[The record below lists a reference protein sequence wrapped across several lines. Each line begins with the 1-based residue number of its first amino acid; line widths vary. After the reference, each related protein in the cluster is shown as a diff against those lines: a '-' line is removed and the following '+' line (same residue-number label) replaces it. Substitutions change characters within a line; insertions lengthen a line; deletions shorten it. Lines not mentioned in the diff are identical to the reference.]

1 MSTDRTSGPS
11 SFPSLECKCDVLR
24 LVGYIGIMAKLRGLL
39 KASHFGPTL
48 IVTSISFGFA
58 VHYWWEGPAYVI
70 AFGVFTGQLVVGWSN
85 DLYDF
90 DDDLRHQRTNKPLV
104 SGLITKQYLEK
115 WLRAMVPFSFVA
127 NLLGPL
133 GIRGGLVY
141 MLGIACGVAYNFYFK
156 FSVLSPLPYA
166 IAFAALPSS
175 IAISKDITPPLW
187 MWLGGALLGMAAHF
201 INVLKDMKE
210 DHVSGIK
217 GLPQRLGTRGSV
229 VAAVV
234 LISVSVLVLL

>member
-1 MSTDRTSGPS
+1 
-11 SFPSLECKCDVLR
+11 
-24 LVGYIGIMAKLRGLL
+24 MAKLRGLL

-115 WLRAMVPFSFVA
+115 WLRVMVPFSFVA

-156 FSVLSPLPYA
+156 FSALSPLPYA

-175 IAISKDITPPLW
+175 IAISKDVTPPLW